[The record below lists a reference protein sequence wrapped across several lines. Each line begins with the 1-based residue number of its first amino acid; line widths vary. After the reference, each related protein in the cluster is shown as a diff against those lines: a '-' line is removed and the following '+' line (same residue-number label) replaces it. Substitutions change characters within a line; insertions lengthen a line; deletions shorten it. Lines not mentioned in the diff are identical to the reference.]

1 MVLRATRN
9 EKIIELWFCLLGLVL
24 KHTGWRHLGPCWMPS
39 GAILETLWPR
49 RGPGGPMGANRHSNI
64 PIPCRQGCG
73 FLDWFPPQGFQ
84 GPGRGHFKAW
94 WMSRTVSEGIADS
107 GTRSADSLGCC
118 GGKKNFKAWWSTAGV
133 DMELAI
139 LSAGQFSAGDAAG
152 GWRCGHPAPPRQGSP
167 FNLSLFFFRFYRL
180 ILDDLMAI

>member
-73 FLDWFPPQGFQ
+73 FLDWFPLQGFQ
-84 GPGRGHFKAW
+84 GPGRGH
-94 WMSRTVSEGIADS
+94 
-107 GTRSADSLGCC
+107 
-118 GGKKNFKAWWSTAGV
+118 FKAWWSTAGV